1 MKQLKACD
9 CMQAGQPP
17 SPVTLQVGEG
27 TPIDLTPVLQN
38 LGTSLRS
45 AVQSAFSSATT
56 TPTPAAASTAAAAP
70 ASAGGPAATNPAAS
84 SASPATAQT
93 ATEAAQR
100 RIAAPGSQT
109 NTPSGSTPSTAQAA
123 PLNSFYMQQ
132 VVRSLLMAVTPF
144 IGTQAGAGLPP
155 PRPEPSTGAAHS
167 SPAASGGASGGASGP
182 GPGPAGIRN
191 MTPAD
196 LERLLTDSLNHERRS
211 QQAAAAADS
220 NPASSGRP
228 AQPSNALAS
237 SRGPEQPSNA
247 PASSS
252 RPAQPS
258 NALATSRGPE
268 QPSSAS
274 APPASASLS
283 GQVPSSSAPETS
295 HAAVTQASLPTQQGA
310 EAASGSGSTPV
321 ASPSDPADSSAA
333 EASATEPSARE
344 ASRDATSQGDSKG
357 KRPAL
362 PSRAAGLGSGGL
374 PPREKLDKTSR
385 KGSAKSSTDKGR
397 FLRAFQHTLKVGS
410 LMTAVQHDEQAVR
423 IALGKCNSHIAWSG
437 FLSCAG

>member
-1 MKQLKACD
+1 MTALVAQLKQLKACD

-45 AVQSAFSSATT
+45 AVQSAFSSATS

-70 ASAGGPAATNPAAS
+70 ASAGGPAAISPAAS
-84 SASPATAQT
+84 SASPATGQT
-93 ATEAAQR
+93 ATEAAQSR
-100 RIAAPGSQT
+100 TAAPGSQT
-109 NTPSGSTPSTAQAA
+109 NTQSGSTPPSAQAA
-123 PLNSFYMQQ
+123 PLNFFLMQQ

-144 IGTQAGAGLPP
+144 IGTQAGAGLPA
-155 PRPEPSTGAAHS
+155 PRGEPSTGAAHP
-167 SPAASGGASGGASGP
+167 SPAASGGAPVAGH
-182 GPGPAGIRN
+182 AGIRN

-220 NPASSGRP
+220 NPASSSGP
-228 AQPSNALAS
+228 AQPSNPAS

-247 PASSS
+247 PA
-252 RPAQPS
+252 
-258 NALATSRGPE
+258 
-268 QPSSAS
+268 
-274 APPASASLS
+274 PPASAAPS
-283 GQVPSSSAPETS
+283 GQVPSSSALEAS

-310 EAASGSGSTPV
+310 EAASGSGSVLP
-321 ASPSDPADSSAA
+321 ASPSDPADSSTVPSATDP
-333 EASATEPSARE
+333 SATEPSATDPSAGGPSAGE
-344 ASRDATSQGDSKG
+344 ASRSATSAGDSKG

-385 KGSAKSSTDKGR
+385 KGSAKSSTDKGK
-397 FLRAFQHTLKVGS
+397 FLRVMCT
-410 LMTAVQHDEQAVR
+410 
-423 IALGKCNSHIAWSG
+423 
-437 FLSCAG
+437 